1 MIPYVVWDWNGTLLN
16 DVDVAMAVMDRML
29 SRRGLP
35 GLGGAER
42 YREIFTFP
50 VREYYLSA
58 GLDLVREPF
67 EELAVEWTRLYGE
80 LSPRCVL
87 FPGAEEVLRE
97 LEERGV
103 VQMIASASPQETL
116 ERQVE
121 AQDVRERFQALL
133 GLSDIY
139 ADSKAGLA
147 RRYFQENGI
156 DPAQVIFVGDTL
168 HDWEVAKD
176 AGCSCVLLAQGHQ
189 SQRLLSQAGVPV
201 LESIRQVPEFLKGIG
216 KS

>member
-16 DVDVAMAVMDRML
+16 DVDAAMAVMDRML

-35 GLGGAER
+35 SLGGAER

-67 EELAVEWTRLYGE
+67 EELAVEWTQLYGE
-80 LSPRCVL
+80 LSSGCGL
-87 FPGAEEVLRE
+87 FPGAGEVLRE
-97 LEERGV
+97 LEANGV
-103 VQMIASASPQETL
+103 AQLIVSASPQETL
-116 ERQVE
+116 ERQVKV
-121 AQDVRERFQALL
+121 QGVRERFQALL

-147 RRYFQENGI
+147 RRYFQENGV
-156 DPAQVIFVGDTL
+156 DPAQVIFIGDTL
-168 HDWEVAKD
+168 HDWEVAQD
-176 AGCSCVLLAQGHQ
+176 AGCGCVLLSQGHQ
-189 SQRLLSQAGVPV
+189 SRRLLNKAGVPV
-201 LESIRQVPEFLKGIG
+201 LEGICQVPDFLKGLG

>member
-35 GLGGAER
+35 SLGGAER

-67 EELAVEWTRLYGE
+67 EELAVEWTQLYGE

-87 FPGAEEVLRE
+87 FPGAEGVLRE

-121 AQDVRERFQALL
+121 AQGVRERFQVLL

-147 RRYFQENGI
+147 RRYFQDNGI

-176 AGCSCVLLAQGHQ
+176 AGCGCVLLAQGHQ

-201 LESIRQVPEFLKGIG
+201 LESIRQVPDFLKALG